1 LEGRL
6 YLEKMRDEERMGQGI
21 KSEERAN
28 ADEANR
34 HSSEITHMM
43 MRPKVILDFV

>member
-1 LEGRL
+1 LFDSVVNKPITQEWATLEGRL

-28 ADEANR
+28 D
-34 HSSEITHMM
+34 SENA
-43 MRPKVILDFV
+43 

>member
-1 LEGRL
+1 VPEDVEDHSSGHGTSAKEWATLEGRL

-28 ADEANR
+28 D
-34 HSSEITHMM
+34 SEE
-43 MRPKVILDFV
+43 

>member
-1 LEGRL
+1 MMMRPKVIL

-28 ADEANR
+28 D
-34 HSSEITHMM
+34 SEE
-43 MRPKVILDFV
+43 